1 MTIIFPTNPKTG
13 DDFLADNGVTYIW
26 MGDRWSGTQ
35 AVITGT
41 AQPVFDGE
49 YASSTLDNTLE
60 GGVEHIIG
68 AN

>member
-1 MTIIFPTNPKTG
+1 MAIIFPTNPQMG
-13 DDFLADNGVTYIW
+13 DDFLADNGSTYIW
-26 MGDRWSGTQ
+26 TGNRWSGSA
-35 AVITGT
+35 AVLSGV

-49 YASSTLDNTLE
+49 YASSVPDNTLD

>member
-1 MTIIFPTNPKTG
+1 MTIKFPTNPKTG
-13 DDFLADNGVTYIW
+13 DDFVADNGVTYIW
-26 MGDRWSGTQ
+26 MGDRWSGTH
-35 AVITGT
+35 AVITGM

-49 YASSTLDNTLE
+49 YSSSISDNTLD